1 MNSIAAVLAL
11 LCLTGIA
18 SAHAEEIQQAGRGLA
33 ATCTGCHGPAGA
45 SSGPIPP
52 INGMEVQRMMTLLHE
67 FRDGTREATIMH
79 QLAKGYSD
87 DQMRMLAH
95 WFAAQVP

>member
-1 MNSIAAVLAL
+1 MSRVPAVFAL
-11 LCLTGIA
+11 LCLIGGA
-18 SAHAEEIQQAGRGLA
+18 SALAEDNLQAGRELA

-45 SSGPIPP
+45 SSGPVPP
-52 INGMEVQRMMTLLHE
+52 INGMGAQRMVTLLHE
-67 FRDGTREATIMH
+67 FRDGKREATIMH

-87 DQMRMLAH
+87 EQIRMLAH